1 MPVRLRLARHGRK
14 GRPYY
19 YIVAADSRAPRDGKF
34 LEKVGTY
41 NPISDPAEIKV
52 DHDKALKWLQNGAQP
67 STTVKSILRYAG
79 VNLKMA
85 LIKQGKSEE
94 EIERIYGKWVAD
106 KEARVQAK
114 KEQIASNRTKAET
127 EALAAEAK
135 VREARAAAIAAK
147 NAPPA
152 PEPVEEEEAA
162 PEAVEAEAAE
172 APEAVAEAEAPAAEA
187 PAEETPAE

>member
-41 NPISDPAEIKV
+41 NPVSDPAEIKV
-52 DHDKALKWLQNGAQP
+52 DHDLALKWLQNGAQP

-94 EIERIYGKWVAD
+94 EVERIYSNWIAD
-106 KEARVQAK
+106 KEARIQAK
-114 KEQIASNRTKAET
+114 KDLLASNRTKAEND
-127 EALAAEAK
+127 ALEAEAK

-152 PEPVEEEEAA
+152 PEPTEEEEAA

-172 APEAVAEAEAPAAEA
+172 APEAAAEEAPAAEEK
-187 PAEETPAE
+187 PAE

>member
-19 YIVAADSRAPRDGKF
+19 YIVAADSRAPRDGKY

-41 NPISDPAEIKV
+41 NPVSDPAEIKV
-52 DHDKALKWLQNGAQP
+52 DHDAALKWLQNGAQP

-106 KEARVQAK
+106 KEARIQAK
-114 KEQIASNRTKAET
+114 KDRIAGDRSAAET
-127 EALAAEAK
+127 AALEAEAK

-147 NAPPA
+147 NAPP
-152 PEPVEEEEAA
+152 VEEKAEEEAPAEEAAAEEAA
-162 PEAVEAEAAE
+162 PEGESAE
-172 APEAVAEAEAPAAEA
+172 
-187 PAEETPAE
+187 